1 MKQWKIGIS
10 AFAWTGKLDSSHLE
24 LLPEIKEMGFDAFE
38 IPMFDPADLDV
49 IAIRR
54 AFASSDLDCTIC
66 AILPAG
72 INPISPDP
80 DVRERSKQH
89 LAQCIEIAGALDA
102 KLLGGPLYAPIGY
115 LPEHRPTDEEW
126 DWAVVYFQS
135 AAKLLDVNRVTL
147 SIEPVNRSETFFLR
161 TAREAKRLCEAIGH
175 EYIGV
180 TIDTFHANIE
190 ERRIVDAVH
199 VLGPWLT
206 HLHLS
211 ENDRGL
217 LGQGHVPFSEILAAL
232 QDTQYGGYL
241 MIEGFGYSSVEMT
254 GPGALWAETNVSPKD
269 IALSGI
275 QYLRSLQNN

>member
-10 AFAWTGKLDSSHLE
+10 AFAWTGQLDSSHLR
-24 LLPEIKEMGFDAFE
+24 LLSEIKEMGFDAFE

-49 IAIRR
+49 GAIRQ
-54 AFASSDLDCTIC
+54 AYAASGLDCTIC
-66 AILPAG
+66 AILPVG

-80 DVRERSKQH
+80 DVRRRSEQH
-89 LAQCIEIAGALDA
+89 LARCIETAGALDA

-126 DWAVVYFQS
+126 DWAVDYFRS
-135 AAKLLDVNRVTL
+135 AATLLAANRVTL

-161 TAREAKRLCEAIGH
+161 TARETKKLCEAIGH
-175 EYIGV
+175 KHIGV

-190 ERRIVDAVH
+190 ERNIADAVR

-211 ENDRGL
+211 ENDRSL
-217 LGQGHVPFSEILAAL
+217 LGQGHIPFSEILTAL
-232 QDTQYGGYL
+232 QDIQYGGYL
-241 MIEGFGYSSVEMT
+241 MIEGFGYSSLEKT
-254 GPGALWAETNVSPKD
+254 GPGVLWAEFNVSPKD
-269 IALSGI
+269 IALNGI
-275 QYLRSLQNN
+275 QYLRSLQVN